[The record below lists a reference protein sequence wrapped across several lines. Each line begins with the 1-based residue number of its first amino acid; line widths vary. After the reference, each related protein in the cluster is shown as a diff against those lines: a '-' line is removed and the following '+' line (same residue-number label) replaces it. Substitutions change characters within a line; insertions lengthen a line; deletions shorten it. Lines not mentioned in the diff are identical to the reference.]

1 MKTSENLRNL
11 TDKELLTTNGGGDAW
26 EKIGEWVGEI
36 GSIWGNSNKNHG
48 KFVRKRVLRTVEI
61 ANHKSKNH

>member
-36 GSIWGNSNKNHG
+36 GSIWGNSNK
-48 KFVRKRVLRTVEI
+48 KSWEI
-61 ANHKSKNH
+61 CQKKGIKNRRDC

>member
-1 MKTSENLRNL
+1 M
-11 TDKELLTTNGGGDAW
+11 G
-26 EKIGEWVGEI
+26 KIGEWVGEI

-61 ANHKSKNH
+61 ANHKSKIIRVSPNDF